1 MFKPTLRLGSAGP
14 AVRELQSL
22 LNRLPTALKRLAED
36 GRFGPGTRGRVIEF
50 QRQQQLSDD
59 GVVGPL
65 TWDGLLALINA
76 HGAAL
81 VSAVISPAHETA
93 ARSAIVNVALQQ
105 LQAFGGFQPPASL
118 LKPAIA
124 GSLCANPLT
133 RARQG
138 GAQLAA
144 IFTAAGVSS
153 ASKCPTISLKAEQ
166 MYQRAHTTTER
177 NILDI
182 PSWCGIFALYVLRV
196 SGLRLSDW
204 PLRWSIGT
212 VQPKD
217 EFRLLGA
224 SEAPLPGDLGIKL
237 RHNGAV
243 VNHHFVVVATG
254 GDTVSSVDGNVGGR
268 QEIQSRSYTRQEIH
282 SSGGGFLRPLW
293 ERVLTP

>member
-1 MFKPTLRLGSAGP
+1 MFKPTLRIGSAGP

-36 GRFGPGTRGRVIEF
+36 GQFGLGTRGRVIEF
-50 QRQQQLSDD
+50 QKRQQLSDD

-65 TWDGLLALINA
+65 TWEALLALINA
-76 HGAAL
+76 HGPGL
-81 VSAVISPAHETA
+81 VSAIITPAHESA
-93 ARSAIVNVALQQ
+93 ARSTIVNVALQQ
-105 LQAFGGFQPPASL
+105 LEAFGGFEPPASL

-153 ASKCPTISLKAEQ
+153 ASKCPMISVQAEQ
-166 MYQRAHTTTER
+166 MYQRAHTATER

-204 PLRWSIGT
+204 PLRWSIGS
-212 VQPKD
+212 VQAKD

-224 SEAPLPGDLGIKL
+224 TEAPLPGDLGIKL
-237 RHNGAV
+237 RHSGATI
-243 VNHHFVVVATG
+243 NHHFVVVAAG

-268 QEIQSRSYTRQEIH
+268 QEIQSRSYTRREIRD
-282 SSGGGFLRPLW
+282 SGGGFLRPIW
-293 ERVLTP
+293 ERVLKG

>member
-1 MFKPTLRLGSAGP
+1 MFKPTLRIGSTGP

-22 LNRLPTALKRLAED
+22 LNRLPTTLKRLAED
-36 GRFGPGTRGRVIEF
+36 GQFGLGTRGRVIEF
-50 QRQQQLSDD
+50 QQQQQLSDD

-65 TWDGLLALINA
+65 TWEALLALINT

-81 VSAVISPAHETA
+81 VSAVISPAHEAA
-93 ARSAIVNVALQQ
+93 ARSTIVNVALQQ
-105 LQAFGGFQPPASL
+105 LAAFGGFQPPASP

-124 GSLCANPLT
+124 GALCASPIT

-153 ASKCPTISLKAEQ
+153 ASKCPTISVQAEQ
-166 MYQRAHTTTER
+166 MYQRVHSTTER

-204 PLRWSIGT
+204 PLKWSIGT
-212 VQPKD
+212 VKPTD

-237 RHNGAV
+237 RQHGAV
-243 VNHHFVVVATG
+243 LNHHFVVVAAG
-254 GDTVSSVDGNVGGR
+254 GETVSSVDGNVGGR
-268 QEIQSRSYTRQEIH
+268 QEIQSRSYTRAEIRD
-282 SSGGGFLRPLW
+282 SGGGFLRPIW
-293 ERVLTP
+293 ERVLKP

>member
-1 MFKPTLRLGSAGP
+1 MFKPTLRLGSVGP

-22 LNRLPTALKRLAED
+22 LNRLPTALKRLVED
-36 GRFGPGTRGRVIEF
+36 GQFGLGTRGRVIEF
-50 QRQQQLSDD
+50 QKRQQLSDD
-59 GVVGPL
+59 GVVGPI
-65 TWDGLLALINA
+65 TWEALLALINS

-81 VSAVISPAHETA
+81 VSAIISPAHESA
-93 ARSAIVNVALQQ
+93 ARSTIVNVALQQ
-105 LQAFGGFQPPASL
+105 LKAFGGFEPPASL

-124 GSLCANPLT
+124 GALCANPLT

-153 ASKCPTISLKAEQ
+153 ASKCPMISVQAEQ
-166 MYQRAHTTTER
+166 MYQRVHTTAER

-204 PLRWSIGT
+204 PLKWSIGS

-237 RHNGAV
+237 RSNGAV
-243 VNHHFVVVATG
+243 INHHFVVVAAG

-268 QEIQSRSYTRQEIH
+268 QEIQSRSYGRTEIRD
-282 SSGGGFLRPLW
+282 SGGGFLRPIW
-293 ERVLTP
+293 ERVLKA